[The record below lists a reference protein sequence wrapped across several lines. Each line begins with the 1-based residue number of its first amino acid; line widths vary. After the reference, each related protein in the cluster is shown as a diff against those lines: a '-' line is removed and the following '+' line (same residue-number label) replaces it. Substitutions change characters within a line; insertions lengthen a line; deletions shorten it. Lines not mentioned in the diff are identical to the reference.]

1 MYLSTHGR
9 SYRVLAENLT
19 VPEILWINIKKIAE
33 STKKYPN
40 PVFSSVEILLMVAQ
54 NYIIHSKEL
63 NKHFQMH
70 LSIWSKLVFVVFS
83 SKYIK

>member
-1 MYLSTHGR
+1 MYVSTHGR

-19 VPEILWINIKKIAE
+19 VPEILWININKTAE
-33 STKKYPN
+33 STKKYQN
-40 PVFSSVEILLMVAQ
+40 PVFSNVEILLMVAQ

-63 NKHFQMH
+63 NKHFQMD
-70 LSIWSKLVFVVFS
+70 LSILVKLIFAVFS